1 MGHSFSSSHLPH
13 KSVVLVA
20 VAAALS
26 LFGDMALYAI
36 LPIHFRSLGLIPL
49 QVGILLSANRWIRL
63 LTNHLAGKLS
73 GKIDNQVLLVAAL
86 ITGSALAV
94 LYAFIPPF
102 WLFLSARLIWGFSW
116 SLIRQIGIMTSVD
129 LSEVDSV
136 GRTIGFYKG
145 ITQLGSMA
153 GILLAGILFDVGG
166 FSKALFFAACIS
178 LMAVPFGYTGYRLIP
193 VHLKRRSERLTKKK
207 RSISPSFILQ
217 SMIVGCIGRG
227 VVMSTLG
234 YILVQKV
241 GGNITFKD
249 IVIGVATIN
258 GLILASKNIINSV
271 LSPLLGTISDYLGN
285 KKSLTLFFFFG
296 AISMSLSV
304 ITLSLFPLILL
315 LLIFFISDAALQ
327 ISLSSIAAKKGPES
341 YASMATGFDFGAAVG
356 PLLSWALVEVFST
369 PVLSFPAGAILYS
382 AGFALS
388 LFRKRGN
395 NN

>member
-1 MGHSFSSSHLPH
+1 MSHSFNSNHLPP
-13 KSVVLVA
+13 KPVVLVA

-36 LPIHFRSLGLIPL
+36 LPIHFGALGLVPL

-63 LTNHLAGKLS
+63 LTNHLAEKLS
-73 GKIDNQVLLVAAL
+73 GKIDNRVLLVAAL
-86 ITGSALAV
+86 ITGSVLAAV
-94 LYAFIPPF
+94 YGFIPPF
-102 WLFLSARLIWGFSW
+102 WLFLGGRLIWGFSW

-166 FSKALFFAACIS
+166 FSRTLFIAAGIS
-178 LMAVPFGYTGYRLIP
+178 LTAVPFGYTGYKIVP
-193 VHLKRRSERLTKKK
+193 VYIKRRAESIKRKK
-207 RSISPSFILQ
+207 RSISPSYIMQ

-227 VVMSTLG
+227 IVMSTLG

-241 GGNITFKD
+241 GENITFKD
-249 IVIGVATIN
+249 VVIGVATIN
-258 GLILASKNIINSV
+258 GVILASKNIINSL
-271 LSPLLGTISDYLGN
+271 LSPLLGTMSDYFGN

-296 AISMSLSV
+296 AISMGLSV
-304 ITLSLFPLILL
+304 FTMSLFPLILL

-327 ISLSSIAAKKGPES
+327 ISLSSIAAKKGSES

-356 PLLSWALVEVFST
+356 PLLSWALVEFFST
-369 PVLSFPAGAILYS
+369 PVLSFPVGAILYS
-382 AGFALS
+382 AGFVLS
-388 LFRKRGN
+388 LHRKRK
-395 NN
+395 

>member
-1 MGHSFSSSHLPH
+1 MSHSVSSNRLPY
-13 KSVVLVA
+13 KPVVLIA

-36 LPIHFRSLGLIPL
+36 LPIHFGVLGLIPL

-63 LTNHLAGKLS
+63 LTNHLAEKLS
-73 GKIDNQVLLVAAL
+73 GKIDNLVLLTAAL
-86 ITGSALAV
+86 ITGSILAAV
-94 LYAFIPPF
+94 YGFMPPF
-102 WLFLSARLIWGFSW
+102 WLFLSGRLIWGFSW

-153 GILLAGILFDVGG
+153 GILLAGILFDAGG
-166 FSKALFFAACIS
+166 FSRTLFIVAGIS
-178 LMAVPFGYTGYRLIP
+178 LTAVPFGYTGYKIVP
-193 VHLKRRSERLTKKK
+193 VYIKRRAKSIKRKK
-207 RSISPSFILQ
+207 RSISPSFIIQ

-249 IVIGVATIN
+249 VVIGVATIN
-258 GLILASKNIINSV
+258 GVILASKNIINSV
-271 LSPLLGTISDYLGN
+271 LSPLLGTVSDNLGN
-285 KKSLTLFFFFG
+285 KKSLPLFFFLG
-296 AISMSLSV
+296 AISMGLSV
-304 ITLSLFPLILL
+304 ITMSLFPLIILL
-315 LLIFFISDAALQ
+315 IIFFISDAALQ

-356 PLLSWALVEVFST
+356 PLLSWTLVELFST
-369 PVLSFPAGAILYS
+369 PVLSFPVGAILYS

-388 LFRKRGN
+388 LFRKG
-395 NN
+395 